1 MAILDDLPVW
11 LILVI
16 IIGVTIGI
24 FTMIKLIFCCCC
36 CDTGGCGCDNGELEN
51 FQTKA
56 GSK

>member
-16 IIGVTIGI
+16 VIGVTIGI
-24 FTMIKLIFCCCC
+24 FTMIKLIFCCC
-36 CDTGGCGCDNGELEN
+36 GCDGEFEN